1 VQSSGLTNGNKNLC
15 TEKDGED
22 DNWSVARG
30 DSKRATTWPIT
41 VQQVLISYQ
50 MSNMCIL

>member
-1 VQSSGLTNGNKNLC
+1 V
-15 TEKDGED
+15 D
-22 DNWSVARG
+22 RG

-50 MSNMCIL
+50 VSNMCIL